1 MPVLGSL
8 LDQAMED
15 CHIMDKTTQPDGY
28 GGVVTTYV
36 AGAEIKAAFAFDI
49 STQGRIANVQG
60 ATDTCT
66 VTTRKSVVLQS
77 GDVIRRDKDG
87 MTFMITTNGNDYMT
101 PKSADLN
108 SRAVKAKVWKA
119 PAKGGSD
126 G

>member
-1 MPVLGSL
+1 MSVLGSL
-8 LDQAMED
+8 LDRAMEE
-15 CHIMDKTTQPDGY
+15 CHILDKTTQPDGY

-36 AGAEIKAAFAFDI
+36 EGAAINAAFAFDM

-66 VTTRKSVVLQS
+66 VTTRKSVVLQA

-87 MTFMITTNGNDYMT
+87 MTFMITTNGNDYHT
-101 PKSADLN
+101 PDSADLN
-108 SRAVKAKVWKA
+108 SLAVKAKVGKA
-119 PAKGGSD
+119 PVKGGSD

>member
-36 AGAEIKAAFAFDI
+36 AGAEIKAAFAFDM
-49 STQGRIANVQG
+49 STQGRVANVQG

-66 VTTRKSVVLQS
+66 VTTRKSVVLQA
-77 GDVIRRDKDG
+77 GDVIRRDIDG
-87 MTFMITTNGNDYMT
+87 MTFMITTNGLDYHT
-101 PKSADLN
+101 PDSADLN

-119 PAKGGSD
+119 PVKGATNG
-126 G
+126 

>member
-36 AGAEIKAAFAFDI
+36 EGAEISAAFAFDM
-49 STQGRIANVQG
+49 STQGRVANVQG

-66 VTTRKSVVLQS
+66 VTTRKSVVLQA

-87 MTFMITTNGNDYMT
+87 MTFLITTNGNDYKT
-101 PKSADLN
+101 PESADLN
-108 SRAVKAKVWKA
+108 SRAVKAKVWKE
-119 PAKGGSD
+119 PVKGGAN

>member
-36 AGAEIKAAFAFDI
+36 DGAGITAAFAFDM
-49 STQGRIANVQG
+49 STQGRVANVQG

-66 VTTRKSVVLQS
+66 VTTRKSVILQA
-77 GDVIRRDKDG
+77 GDVIRRDIDG
-87 MTFMITTNGNDYMT
+87 MTFMITTNGLDYHT
-101 PKSADLN
+101 PDSAYLN
-108 SRAVKAKVWKA
+108 LRAVKAKVWKA
-119 PAKGGSD
+119 PVKGGSD